1 MKRKRIFYFFLIL
14 FLIVLF
20 YKEII
25 FKEKYLWDDILYQ
38 WYPFLT
44 YLKESIKNLKL
55 PVWNPYVF
63 SGMPFLNDIQSQV
76 FYPLNYFFLF
86 LNGLDKLTYY
96 QVELIVIFHIFLI
109 FIFSFIFLKS
119 LKIDEKISFIGGI
132 ILTFSSFVT
141 LRTIQLGPLAVFT
154 YFPIVSYFFLKFL
167 KEEKISKNA
176 IYGGIILG
184 LSFLAGYPQ
193 FSLFL
198 IYNLLS
204 YFLLNII
211 ITKKINRF
219 QIINTFIFFLIGLG
233 IAMIQF
239 YPTYKYLPFTVRKKL
254 SFEEASDG
262 SLSFLQLINIFIPK
276 FFGSTSGEGT
286 ETIFYWLY
294 PYRHYYWEAGIYLG
308 ILPFFFALY
317 GLIYSKRKEKYL
329 FFIPAIVALLFA
341 FGKNFFLYNLFFNI
355 LPGLKQFRFPCR
367 FLAVYIFNLT
377 VLSVFG
383 IENFLKEKERKNF
396 YKFLIFFLI
405 ISIILFLGF
414 KKKIPNEF
422 YKNSENQFFIYLF
435 FLIITIFIFF
445 FKIKKAITFLIIVG
459 LISYFD
465 LFIFGSKF
473 SKSSI
478 SDEDYY
484 PYTSLVSKLQ
494 REREG
499 EFFRINSRIDSYM
512 ILKRNEGCLWKLELL
527 EGYTPLNLAN
537 FSTFHINRD
546 RKCELLN
553 VKYKIKVEEDKM
565 GLVENEKYLERAK
578 LYYDY
583 IVVNDNNKILELLN
597 SDTFDIYNKLILKKE
612 IPGFVKIM
620 NKEKIKNSIKILKY
634 DIDEI
639 IIEAETNYPAILL
652 LSEIYYPEWQV
663 KVDNRKEEIYEANY
677 LLRAV
682 PIKEGKHIIK
692 FYYDKKNILIGLSI
706 TILTL
711 LFVIF
716 LLAFL
721 GRQSKN

>member
-1 MKRKRIFYFFLIL
+1 MKKKIIYLLIIL
-14 FLIVLF
+14 FLIILF

-25 FKEKYLWDDILYQ
+25 FKERYLWDDILYQ
-38 WYPFLT
+38 WYPFLS
-44 YLKESIKNLKL
+44 YLKESIKDLKL

-86 LNGLDKLTYY
+86 LNGLNRLTYY

-119 LKIDEKISFIGGI
+119 LKIDEKISFIGAL

-141 LRTIQLGPLAVFT
+141 LRTLQLGPLAVFT
-154 YFPIVSYFFLKFL
+154 YFPIVTYFFLKFL
-167 KEEKISKNA
+167 REEKISRNA
-176 IYGGIILG
+176 IYGGIIFG
-184 LSFLAGYPQ
+184 LSLLAGYPQ

-198 IYNLLS
+198 IYNLLF

-233 IAMIQF
+233 IAMVQF
-239 YPTYKYLPFTVRKKL
+239 YPSYKYLPFTVRKRL
-254 SFEEASDG
+254 TFEEASDG

-276 FFGSTSGEGT
+276 FFGSASGEGT
-286 ETIFYWLY
+286 DTIAYWLY
-294 PYRHYYWEAGIYLG
+294 PFRHYYWESGIYLG
-308 ILPFFFALY
+308 ILPFFFAIY

-329 FFIPAIVALLFA
+329 FFIPAIIALLFA
-341 FGKNFFLYNLFFNI
+341 FGKNFFLYNSLFNI

-367 FLAVYIFNLT
+367 FLAIYTFNVAILST
-377 VLSVFG
+377 VG
-383 IENFLKEKERKNF
+383 IETFLREKEKRGF
-396 YKFLIFFLI
+396 YKFLIIFLI
-405 ISIILFLGF
+405 ISIISFLIF
-414 KKKIPNEF
+414 KGRIPNNF
-422 YKNSENQFFIYLF
+422 YKNSESQFFIYLF
-435 FLIITIFIFF
+435 FLILTIFIFF
-445 FKIKKAITFLIIVG
+445 FKTKKAITLLIFVG

-465 LFIFGSKF
+465 LFLFGNKF
-473 SKSSI
+473 SKSPI

-484 PYTSLVSKLQ
+484 PYTSLVNKLQ
-494 REREG
+494 KEREK
-499 EFFRINSRIDSYM
+499 EFFRINSRENSYM

-565 GLVENEKYLERAK
+565 GLVENEKYLERAR

-583 IVVNDNNKILELLN
+583 LVINDEREILELLN
-597 SDTFDIYNKLILKKE
+597 SDTFDIYNRVILKKE
-612 IPGFVKIM
+612 VPNFVKILE
-620 NKEKIKNSIKILKY
+620 KEKIKNSIRILKY

-639 IIEAETNYPAILL
+639 VIEAETNYPAILL
-652 LSEIYYPEWQV
+652 LSEIYYPEW
-663 KVDNRKEEIYEANY
+663 KAEVDNKKEEIYEANY

-682 PIKEGKHIIK
+682 PIREGRHFIR
-692 FYYDKKNILIGLSI
+692 FYYDKKNIFVGLGL

-711 LFVIF
+711 IFSIF
-716 LLAFL
+716 LLVFL
-721 GRQSKN
+721 SKRDKN

>member
-597 SDTFDIYNKLILKKE
+597 SDTFDIYNKVILKKE
-612 IPGFVKIM
+612 IPGFVKIID
-620 NKEKIKNSIKILKY
+620 KEKIRNSIKILKY

-639 IIEAETNYPAILL
+639 LIEAETNYPAILL
-652 LSEIYYPEWQV
+652 LSEIYYPEWQA
-663 KVDNRKEEIYEANY
+663 KVENKKEEIYEANY

-682 PIKEGKHIIK
+682 PIKEGKHIIR

-706 TILTL
+706 TILIF
-711 LFVIF
+711 LFAIF
-716 LLAFL
+716 LLIFL